1 MPSRQNREE
10 VLLAHLVSA
19 LTHEA
24 CLQEHSVLFTTA
36 VDIIN
41 TLTAAQT
48 VGRLKNE
55 LKHYLKP
62 TILAVD

>member
-1 MPSRQNREE
+1 MPRIGRY
-10 VLLAHLVSA
+10 LAALV
-19 LTHEA
+19 HEA
-24 CLQEHSVLFTTA
+24 CLRRHSVLFTTA

-62 TILAVD
+62 TILAVDGLG